1 MYYLLDVPVSVQLV
15 STLGVEYCSKS
26 TFRFCVLKSDF
37 HQLEHAMT
45 RSIIVFRDADGNIVM
60 ILYIGHDGYES
71 GYGTMLAR
79 A

>member
-1 MYYLLDVPVSVQLV
+1 ML
-15 STLGVEYCSKS
+15 
-26 TFRFCVLKSDF
+26 RFCVLKSDF

-71 GYGTMLAR
+71 GWHQLRITSGWLPRIGRSMFIYWYITPAFIVLS
-79 A
+79 

>member
-1 MYYLLDVPVSVQLV
+1 ML
-15 STLGVEYCSKS
+15 
-26 TFRFCVLKSDF
+26 RFCVLKSDF

-71 GYGTMLAR
+71 ADGTMLGLA
-79 A
+79 